1 MKHNYTGNELKNL
14 DKVQDDLI
22 IWLFDT
28 KDKRYAIKKSL
39 KKAFMLG
46 RKSMKKEGEGEE
58 DGFEETS
65 IN

>member
-46 RKSMKKEGEGEE
+46 RKSMKK
-58 DGFEETS
+58 
-65 IN
+65 